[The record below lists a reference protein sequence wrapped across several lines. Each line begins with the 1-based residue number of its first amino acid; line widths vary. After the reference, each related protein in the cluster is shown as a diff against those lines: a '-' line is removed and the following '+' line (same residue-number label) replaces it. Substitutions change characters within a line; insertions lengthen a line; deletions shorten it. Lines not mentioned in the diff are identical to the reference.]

1 MAWALK
7 FDGANDYL
15 PVTTITIPASIP
27 FEIEFRLSFGADYA
41 RVFGTSISPS
51 RSRCLIFYSTQTVRF
66 TDSVGVSAEF
76 TAPTY
81 TKTDKNTFKLVRD
94 ASNNA
99 DFYLNDVLV
108 GTVSSFSGAFS
119 INQIGKNSTS
129 FYTAASE
136 LEYLNFTINGVNGPF
151 YDATVSSHAAGTP
164 VLTDTA
170 TGNDASGVN
179 FPTDGS
185 AWVDLGGGTGI
196 TLTATLG
203 TINYTSQNTAVGLT
217 GSVDV
222 ISTLGSIN
230 YTSQNSTVTLSGL
243 IDISATLGTITY
255 NSYNV
260 TVGVGEGQLINNITG
275 YFADDIYSSGF
286 KSNIITVNFK

>member
-15 PVTTITIPASIP
+15 PVTTITIPASTP

-41 RVFGTSISPS
+41 RVFGTSIFSS

-196 TLTATLG
+196 TLTADS
-203 TINYTSQNTAVGLT
+203 TIPSIVSSVTVNHTELDFNDSAISSTIPAITSSASFQSLAPSNNQ
-217 GSVDV
+217 
-222 ISTLGSIN
+222 SIN
-230 YTSQNSTVTLSGL
+230 SVIPSITSFANLVNGDISIVIGERNN
-243 IDISATLGTITY
+243 IDIVVKST
-255 NSYNV
+255 N
-260 TVGVGEGQLINNITG
+260 INILT
-275 YFADDIYSSGF
+275 
-286 KSNIITVNFK
+286 KSRII